1 MKRRQFL
8 QTAALFSSGTLIPIG
23 VNGWAWR
30 GNAQIPKRQRTI
42 VIFLRGAI
50 DGLNVVVPY
59 QEPEYYESRPNIAL
73 SQPQEKGGVLDLDGF
88 FGLHPTLVDL
98 LPLWKNKSLAFIHAC
113 GLPSQGRSH
122 FDAQYYM
129 ETGTPG
135 LKNTPDGW
143 MNRLF
148 ATLPQDKPTQAISL
162 GNDIPQILEGK
173 MAVANVARGNNA
185 KANLPIDISSVN
197 TAFDRLYNGKDALSL
212 AYQEGDK
219 ARQLILK
226 DLQADMDASSQNA
239 PSTTT
244 FIQDARTLAKL
255 MVGDSKTQLAFID
268 LGGWD
273 THISQNNILPKNLE
287 SLGQGLATLVKE
299 LGSLYGD
306 TTIIVMSEFGRTVK
320 ENGNRGTDHGH
331 GNVMWVLGGNVRGGQ
346 VYGKWPGLEEAELY
360 QGRDLAITTDFR
372 DAIAS
377 ILKPQFGLSNAQLQQ
392 IFPNY
397 KFTSLLNI
405 I

>member
-1 MKRRQFL
+1 
-8 QTAALFSSGTLIPIG
+8 
-23 VNGWAWR
+23 
-30 GNAQIPKRQRTI
+30 
-42 VIFLRGAI
+42 
-50 DGLNVVVPY
+50 
-59 QEPEYYESRPNIAL
+59 
-73 SQPQEKGGVLDLDGF
+73 
-88 FGLHPTLVDL
+88 
-98 LPLWKNKSLAFIHAC
+98 
-113 GLPSQGRSH
+113 
-122 FDAQYYM
+122 
-129 ETGTPG
+129 
-135 LKNTPDGW
+135 
-143 MNRLF
+143 
-148 ATLPQDKPTQAISL
+148 
-162 GNDIPQILEGK
+162 
-173 MAVANVARGNNA
+173 
-185 KANLPIDISSVN
+185 
-197 TAFDRLYNGKDALSL
+197 
-212 AYQEGDK
+212 
-219 ARQLILK
+219 
-226 DLQADMDASSQNA
+226 MDASSQNA